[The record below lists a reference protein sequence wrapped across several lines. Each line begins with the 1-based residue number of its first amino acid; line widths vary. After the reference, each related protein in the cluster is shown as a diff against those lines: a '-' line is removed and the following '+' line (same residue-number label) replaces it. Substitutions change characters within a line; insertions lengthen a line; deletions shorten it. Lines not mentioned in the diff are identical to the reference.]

1 MRSFLMFGTPCVPSA
16 LSLVLALL
24 AGFVCLAGGF
34 SMAAEFL
41 PDFGFAG
48 KSEKGLSIDGL
59 KTFELKQNSVS
70 GDLNH
75 YSLENFDEIPGFHFD
90 QSLQLKIDGEIIR
103 NVYIKANLDDS
114 PSNFFGRNEKDLM
127 VFIDGKIWDITL
139 GDFWATMPETEF
151 TLFNKKLKGFKVEAD
166 FMNRLYLN
174 ALISR
179 SEGVAGFFVSQGLGH
194 QQEYQMP
201 RNTLPVVE
209 NSEVVYID
217 GKKLRRGSD
226 YTIDYEDGSVRF
238 DSHLLPI
245 EANQRVNVE
254 YQYDESQAAYKKNLV
269 AVQIAGRLDKDNAL
283 GFTFVQDAHDTS
295 SPLIEIDSN
304 TSKPMSHQIFD
315 LYLKG
320 RIRDFFTLRGEISKS
335 VRDFDTLSS
344 ADPLNEGTALKL
356 SCGLTAGP
364 GDAEINYRRIEPTF
378 VSVGRRGF
386 ATLGQEGL
394 VGDISQLNIRATLKP
409 FNGSSITEVWEN
421 SHTNILDIPGRIGK
435 DYDLNDLAASF
446 DFSKFVSVRVRDM
459 REGQKSRDGSIDSLR
474 TIQSAEG
481 RVGYGFLQFEAKGE
495 VEETG
500 NRTLGILDNRIRKG
514 AVTLSTRNVRKV
526 EVSMGFQDLV
536 TERGPEE
543 SAVRDVENLSLNLNV
558 NPNRKISAVGVF
570 LNRKEKELALGL
582 TNSTTTADLRLSLTP
597 CKSVKST
604 IKYKETH
611 TRQTLREK
619 ESETRLETP
628 ITTVMLT
635 ANLDLNPFKTFGT
648 SFDIRTR
655 DIIDETTNEK
665 YSSSNSFRMR
675 MKYAPFS
682 DTTSTFEYNVNLSN
696 NDRASDP
703 ISRDRTQV
711 ESAVSLRKSF
721 KRDLSFETRYSEADT
736 RHRYDPENTNIER
749 GVSFR
754 VQKQVTPSFSTNADY
769 TVSMVYGLEDF
780 LKSVVDSGVTYSSW
794 KAGLRM
800 SLRYRYDKEF
810 RLVDKVRH
818 EGTCQVDYNLSKD
831 TKFIGEVKM
840 IARSPDD
847 CIIGKG
853 YSATLGKAKVEVR
866 F

>member
-1 MRSFLMFGTPCVPSA
+1 MRLPLSVDTPVASSTFITA
-16 LSLVLALL
+16 LILLALTLPL
-24 AGFVCLAGGF
+24 AAGPV
-34 SMAAEFL
+34 MAAEFM

-59 KTFELKQNSVS
+59 KTFELKQNNVR

-90 QSLQLKIDGEIIR
+90 QSLQLKIDGEIIK
-103 NVYIKANLDDS
+103 NVFIKANLDDS
-114 PSNFFGRNEKDLM
+114 PSNFFGRDEKDLM

-166 FMNRLYLN
+166 FMNHLYLN

-194 QQEYQMP
+194 QQEYQLP
-201 RNTLPVVE
+201 KNTLPVVE

-238 DSHLLPI
+238 DSHILPI
-245 EANQRVNVE
+245 EANQRVNIE
-254 YQYDESQAAYKKNLV
+254 YQYDESQAAYKKNLI
-269 AVQIAGRLDKDNAL
+269 AVQVAGLLDKDNAM
-283 GFTFVQDAHDTS
+283 GFTFVQDAHDKS
-295 SPLIEIDSN
+295 SPLIDIDAN

-315 LYLKG
+315 LYIKG
-320 RIRDFFTLRGEISKS
+320 RIRDFFSLRGEISKS
-335 VRDFDTLSS
+335 IRDFDTLSE
-344 ADPLNEGTALKL
+344 ADPRIEGTALKL
-356 SCGLTAGP
+356 SCDLTSKR
-364 GDAEINYRRIEPTF
+364 GDAEINFRRIEPTF

-394 VGDISQLNIRATLKP
+394 VGDISQLNVRATVKP
-409 FNGSSITEVWEN
+409 WKGATLTDVWEN
-421 SHTNILDIPGRIGK
+421 SHTNILDIPGRVGK
-435 DYDLNDLAASF
+435 DYDLNDFSASYDLAGRASL
-446 DFSKFVSVRVRDM
+446 RVRDM
-459 REGQKSRDGSIDSLR
+459 REGQKSRDGSIDSMR

-481 RVGYGFLQFEAKGE
+481 KIGYGYFQLDTKGE
-495 VEETG
+495 VEETN
-500 NRTLGILDNRIRKG
+500 NRSTGILDNRVRKG
-514 AVTLSTRNVRKV
+514 AVTLSTRNVRRV
-526 EVSMGFQDLV
+526 EVSMGFEDLV
-536 TERGPEE
+536 TERGPGEDP
-543 SAVRDVENLSLNLNV
+543 VRDVENLSLNLNV
-558 NPNRKISAVGVF
+558 NPSRKISAVGVF
-570 LNRKEKELALGL
+570 LNRKEKEIALGL
-582 TNSTTTADLRLSLTP
+582 TNNTTTADLRLSFKP
-597 CKSVKST
+597 WKSVNST

-611 TRQTLREK
+611 TRQTLRER

-628 ITTVMLT
+628 ITTSMLT
-635 ANLDLNPFKTFGT
+635 ANLDLNPFKTFDT
-648 SFDIRTR
+648 SFDLRTR
-655 DIIDETTNEK
+655 DIVDETTNEK

-675 MKYAPFS
+675 MKYAPFT

-703 ISRDRTQV
+703 LSRDRTRV

-736 RHRYDPENTNIER
+736 RYRYDPENTNIEK
-749 GVSFR
+749 GVTFR
-754 VQKQVTPSFSTNADY
+754 VQKQVTPSLSTNADY

-780 LKSVVDSGVTYSSW
+780 LKSVVDSAVTFSSW
-794 KAGLRM
+794 QAGLRM

-810 RLVDKVRH
+810 RLLEKVRH

-831 TKFIGEVKM
+831 TKLIGEIKL
-840 IARSPDD
+840 ISQSPDGT
-847 CIIGKG
+847 IGRG
-853 YSATLGKAKVEVR
+853 YSATTGKAKVEVR